1 MKKKPSGR
9 AFFGHALFGR
19 SLALLSAAIL
29 AAALV
34 FALASGA
41 VLSAAY
47 ARASEKSLQRA
58 VIALAATFPTD
69 SLSSADAARHFAKLA
84 AEGDY
89 RVTLILPDGTVL
101 ADSEADPLGME
112 NHKGRP
118 EFASALSG
126 QPSVSRRKSATVGE
140 ELVYAAAPIYTK
152 RGDAAPTGKEGDP
165 IAGALRLA
173 LHVPTLDRAL
183 ESSRWTLALA
193 ALAFVAAAIASAW
206 AFSRMTSRPIAALA
220 QAARSYGSG
229 IAASTAEGASALS
242 ATDPEEMQVLAST
255 LDSMAAEINAR
266 IAAAE
271 SQGREL
277 EAILDSMSE
286 AVLALDSSLAVRIV
300 NPAARTL
307 FGLEGKVTG
316 RLLLEATR
324 SSALQEVAASCLE
337 SGENEESEISLFFP
351 SSSERV
357 FRAFAAPLRD
367 AGHGEREGAALNGV
381 VLVLGDIT
389 ALRRLERVRRDFV
402 ANVSHE
408 LRTPVQLVKGFAET
422 LREGVLD
429 DPEQARHF
437 VDIIERNANRM
448 ESLIADLLS
457 LASLERE
464 DGSRLN
470 MELAPIAPVLEGARE
485 AILPKATEKGMR
497 LLVECDAALEARFEA
512 GLLEQAVVNL
522 IDNAV
527 KYSPQDTSVRVS
539 AWAEQGF
546 LFIEVRDQGIGIPAS
561 DLGRIFERFYRVDKA
576 RSRELGGTGLGLAIV
591 KHIAMAH
598 GGDVSVESWEGEG
611 STFRI
616 RIPL

>member
-1 MKKKPSGR
+1 M
-9 AFFGHALFGR
+9 
-19 SLALLSAAIL
+19 L
-29 AAALV
+29 AAASV
-34 FALASGA
+34 FALVSGA
-41 VLSAAY
+41 VLSSAY
-47 ARASEKSLQRA
+47 ARASAESLGRA
-58 VIALAATFPTD
+58 ARALAAAFPAD
-69 SLSSADAARHFAKLA
+69 GLSGADAARRFAGST
-84 AEGDY
+84 AEGGY

-101 ADSEADPLGME
+101 ADSEADPRGME

-118 EFASALSG
+118 EVASALSG
-126 QPSVSRRKSATVGE
+126 RLSVSRRRSATVGE
-140 ELVYAAAPIYTK
+140 ELVYAAAPLYA
-152 RGDAAPTGKEGDP
+152 RDGSVE
-165 IAGALRLA
+165 GALRIA
-173 LHVPTLDRAL
+173 LHVPNFDRAL
-183 ESSRWTLALA
+183 AGSRWTLALA
-193 ALAFVAAAIASAW
+193 ALAFVAAAIAAAW

-220 QAARSYGSG
+220 RAARAYGSG
-229 IAASTAEGASALS
+229 LAASTAEGASALS
-242 ATDPEEMQVLAST
+242 AADPEEIQVLAST

-266 IAAAE
+266 IAAVE

-277 EAILDSMSE
+277 EAILDAMSE
-286 AVLALDSSLAVRIV
+286 AVLALDSGLAIRIV

-307 FGLEGKVTG
+307 FGLESDGTG

-337 SGENEESEISLFFP
+337 SGENEEAEISLFFP
-351 SSSERV
+351 SLSERV
-357 FRAFAAPLRD
+357 FRVFAAPLKSNAPGD
-367 AGHGEREGAALNGV
+367 AAVSGGDASNGV

-422 LREGVLD
+422 LREGALEE
-429 DPEQARHF
+429 PEQARRF
-437 VDIIERNANRM
+437 VGIIERNAARM
-448 ESLIADLLS
+448 ESLISDLLS

-464 DGSRLN
+464 DGLRLKT
-470 MELAPIAPVLEGARE
+470 ELTSIAPILEGARQ
-485 AILPKATEKGMR
+485 AILPKAAGKNMTV
-497 LLVECDAALEARFEA
+497 LVECDEALEVKAEA

-527 KYSPQDTSVRVS
+527 KYSPPDTSVHVS

-546 LFIEVRDQGIGIPAS
+546 LLIEIRDQGFGIPAS

-576 RSRELGGTGLGLAIV
+576 RSRDLGGTGLGLAIV

-611 STFRI
+611 STFKI